1 LIKLHSTEEKRIIGL
16 MSGTSLDG
24 LDIACVVFPNK
35 PSNRAFRLEHA
46 ETVPLPR
53 DLLLELENIEELS
66 AREVFQLNQRLG
78 LFYAQSVN
86 TFLSKFAIAP
96 NSVDAIASH
105 GQTVFHQPEKGF
117 TVQLGCGATLAYGTG
132 LPVIN
137 DFRSLDVAAGGQGA
151 PLVPL
156 GDQALFGHEAE
167 AFLNIGG
174 FANISFQKNGR
185 VVAYDICPG
194 NLPLNRF
201 ARVLGKAYDAGG
213 EIASKHAADSSLL
226 NTLNQLPY
234 YASEG
239 AKSLGTE
246 WLENQFYPCFPQNIA
261 AGTAIATVTQHL
273 AEQLASTLQKHELQS
288 VYVTGGGAMNT
299 YLMEE
304 LKKRY
309 AGTVVIPSAQLLEF
323 KEAIVFAYLGKRFL
337 DQKYNCLS
345 SVTGAKEN
353 VCGGRLYFPR

>member
-1 LIKLHSTEEKRIIGL
+1 MIKLHSTEEKRIIGL

-24 LDIACVVFPNK
+24 LDIACVVFPNA
-35 PSNRAFRLEHA
+35 PTNHAFRLEHT
-46 ETVPLPR
+46 ETVPLTQ

-66 AREVFQLNQRLG
+66 ARAVFHLNQKLG
-78 LFYAQSVN
+78 LFYAHSVN
-86 TFLSKFAIAP
+86 AFLSKFGITP

-105 GQTVFHQPEKGF
+105 GQTVFHQPEQGF
-117 TVQLGCGATLAYGTG
+117 TVQLGCGATLAYRTG

-167 AFLNIGG
+167 AFLNLGG
-174 FANISFQKNGR
+174 FANISFQRNGK
-185 VVAYDICPG
+185 VLAYDICPG

-201 ARVLGKAYDAGG
+201 AKVLGKAFDADG

-226 NTLNQLPY
+226 NALNQLPY
-234 YASEG
+234 YALEG
-239 AKSLGTE
+239 PKSLGTE
-246 WLENQFYPCFPQNIA
+246 WLENQFYPCFPKNIVA
-261 AGTAIATVTQHL
+261 ATAIATVTQHL
-273 AEQLASTLQKHELQS
+273 AEQLARTLKKHELQS

-304 LKKRY
+304 LRKRY
-309 AGTVVIPSAQLLEF
+309 AGTVVIPSTQLLEF
-323 KEAIVFAYLGKRFL
+323 KEAIVFAFLGKRFI
-337 DQKYNCLS
+337 DQEYNCIA

-353 VCGGRLYFPR
+353 VCGGVLHLPR

>member
-1 LIKLHSTEEKRIIGL
+1 MIKLHSTEEKRIIGL

-24 LDIACVVFPNK
+24 LDIACVVFPNE
-35 PSNRAFRLEHA
+35 PTNHAFRLEHA
-46 ETVPLPR
+46 QTVPLPQ

-66 AREVFQLNQRLG
+66 ARAVFHLNQKLG
-78 LFYAQSVN
+78 LFYAHSVN
-86 TFLSKFAIAP
+86 AFLSKFGITP

-105 GQTVFHQPEKGF
+105 GQTIFHQPEQGF
-117 TVQLGCGATLAYGTG
+117 TVQLGCGATLAFGTEI
-132 LPVIN
+132 PVIN

-185 VVAYDICPG
+185 VIAYDICPG

-201 ARVLGKAYDAGG
+201 AKVLGKAYDAGG

-226 NTLNQLPY
+226 NALNQLPY
-234 YASEG
+234 YALEG
-239 AKSLGTE
+239 PKSLGTE

-261 AGTAIATVTQHL
+261 AGTAIATVTQHI
-273 AEQLASTLQKHELQS
+273 AEQLDRTLKKHELQS
-288 VYVTGGGAMNT
+288 VYITGGGALNT

-309 AGTVVIPSAQLLEF
+309 AGNVVIPSTQLLEF
-323 KEAIVFAYLGKRFL
+323 KEAIVFAFLGKRFL
-337 DQKYNCLS
+337 DQEYNCLS

-353 VCGGRLYFPR
+353 VCGGVLHLPR